1 MPASCAGGLDL
12 LHRLHIRRRLHSFER
27 RGRRQGR
34 RRRRLGHGLD
44 LHRLHIRRRLH
55 SFGRPGRRR
64 GRRRGR
70 RHGTDGSDLI
80 YWSMVLVDVTGA
92 SEVPPKNICHPS
104 ASPAP
109 SLLRVVVAR
118 VRPLSQSCSSPTR
131 RPDQEVDARRGVVN
145 EHSCNTPPA
154 TRRVLNQITTE
165 MTRQGWTLHIDTF
178 ETFSLN
184 SAFQRL
190 GYA

>member
-1 MPASCAGGLDL
+1 MSPKLQGL
-12 LHRLHIRRRLHSFER
+12 RGEQRGNGS
-27 RGRRQGR
+27 GRRFGELSDLVGVLLDQVHAN
-34 RRRRLGHGLD
+34 LILHHTGL
-44 LHRLHIRRRLH
+44 
-55 SFGRPGRRR
+55 
-64 GRRRGR
+64 

-131 RPDQEVDARRGVVN
+131 RPDQEVERG
-145 EHSCNTPPA
+145 E
-154 TRRVLNQITTE
+154 
-165 MTRQGWTLHIDTF
+165 G
-178 ETFSLN
+178 
-184 SAFQRL
+184 
-190 GYA
+190 

>member
-1 MPASCAGGLDL
+1 MHVSLFLLTPASFALLASSCCRVWCQLLALVGL
-12 LHRLHIRRRLHSFER
+12 
-27 RGRRQGR
+27 
-34 RRRRLGHGLD
+34 
-44 LHRLHIRRRLH
+44 
-55 SFGRPGRRR
+55 
-64 GRRRGR
+64 
-70 RHGTDGSDLI
+70 
-80 YWSMVLVDVTGA
+80 
-92 SEVPPKNICHPS
+92 N
-104 ASPAP
+104 
-109 SLLRVVVAR
+109 
-118 VRPLSQSCSSPTR
+118 SSPTR

>member
-1 MPASCAGGLDL
+1 MLQASHKSFDPCPQNFRDFEASSVVMARGVGSVSSVTWLVYCSTRFMPTLFCTTP
-12 LHRLHIRRRLHSFER
+12 HRRAQS
-27 RGRRQGR
+27 
-34 RRRRLGHGLD
+34 
-44 LHRLHIRRRLH
+44 
-55 SFGRPGRRR
+55 
-64 GRRRGR
+64 